1 MTVLSKYGESWDE
14 ARLVLTTRY
23 DMDLK
28 TFHAAGHN
36 GSVYSVIKYIF
47 P

>member
-1 MTVLSKYGESWDE
+1 MAALSKYGESWDE

-23 DMDLK
+23 DIDLK
-28 TFHAAGHN
+28 TFHAVEHI
-36 GSVYSVIKYIF
+36 GSVYSVIKYIS